1 LTDFNLQAGKIPK
14 HIAFVMDGNRRYAR
28 RNHLSS
34 VVHGHSMGFDKL
46 TNVLDWCR
54 ELGVE
59 EVTLYAFSIDNF
71 KRDKEEV
78 NGLMSMAEE
87 KFASLLNER
96 QSYLDTKMCSLMIAL
111 FRDRLHDRQ
120 ICFRFFGD
128 LSLLS
133 PRIRSLISKIE
144 ELTQDH
150 TK

>member
-1 LTDFNLQAGKIPK
+1 
-14 HIAFVMDGNRRYAR
+14 
-28 RNHLSS
+28 
-34 VVHGHSMGFDKL
+34 MGFDKL